1 MRAGAAAQARAG
13 QSGANSSA
21 PAPAASE
28 QAAPAVAPLSRRWLW
43 LLGAIALALSF
54 TQSPGQIS
62 PDTKLDLTAN
72 PLRFLARA
80 TNLWNSELPFGQ
92 AQNQAYG
99 YLFPH
104 GTFFLAGHL
113 LGLPGWI
120 TQRLWWALLLTVG
133 FWGLLRVAEVLRIG
147 SPTSR
152 VIAAA
157 AFALSPRVL
166 TTLGSI
172 SSETLPIML
181 APWVLLPT
189 ILALRGAGAAAE
201 PARSDAARS
210 VRRLAGQA
218 GVAVA
223 LMGAVN
229 AIATLAGCLPA
240 VIWWACHRPNRVWW
254 RYTAWWLAALTLA
267 MSWWL
272 VALILLFRISPPFLD
287 FIESSGVTTQWS
299 SLIEVLRGTA
309 SWTPFVAPN
318 ATAGAPLV
326 TGSVAILATCL
337 VAAAGLAGLAMRDLP
352 ARGRLATMLMVG
364 VVLITAG
371 YGGGLGSPVAH
382 QVQAFLDAGGAPL
395 RNVHK
400 LETVIRIP
408 ILLGLAHLLARIP
421 LPGSAP
427 TPTWINALARPE
439 RDKRVAAGI
448 VVLTALMTS
457 TSLAWTGRIT
467 PPGTFS
473 AIPGYWHEAA
483 DWLTEHNTGAPAPG
497 RVLVVPGA
505 PFATQL
511 WGTSHDEPLQV
522 LGNGPWGVRDSIPLT
537 PPRTIRAMDSVQR
550 LFAAGRP
557 SVGLADTLA
566 RQGISYVVLRNDLD
580 PDTSRSAR
588 PILVHRAITGSPR
601 LQKVAQFGAPVG
613 PGPVSGFVNDS
624 GLRPRYPAVEIYR
637 VHTDE
642 AAAGDPGAPYL
653 ADTDQL
659 ARVNGGPEALLR
671 LDERRRLLGQ
681 PPLGPVLMTT
691 DAMSAGLPTPRKTG
705 VTVTDTPVARET
717 DYGRVDDHSSAIRA
731 ADDARHTFNRVA
743 DYPTPGAATV
753 YGGWTGGRLTVS
765 SSSSDATALP
775 DVAPATSPD
784 AAIDS
789 DSATAWVSNGLQSAV
804 GQWLQVDFDH
814 PVTNAVIAITPSAT
828 AVGAQVRKIQV
839 STVNGTTT
847 LRFDEAGKPLIA
859 ALPFGETPWV
869 RITAIGTDDGSAGV
883 QFGITELSITQYD
896 ASGFAHPVDLRHT
909 VLVPCPPPNAA
920 VASWDLGSELL
931 GRPGCA
937 MGPKNMRCA
946 ASMALAP
953 EAPVTFSRM
962 LSVPEPVSVIPAV
975 WVRARQ
981 GPKLADLI
989 AEPDTTRA
997 RGDSDL
1003 LDVLG
1008 SAYAAADGDPATAWT
1023 APQRVVQHKTPPTLT
1038 LTLPRPTQV
1047 TGLRLVPSGSSVP
1060 AHPTMVAVDL
1070 GEGPQV
1076 RELKTSRSGYP
1087 GAAAPQRLPLK
1098 PRITDTVTISLLDWE
1113 DVIDRTAVG
1122 FDQLKPPGLA
1132 EIAVLGADGR
1142 PVAAADAA
1150 RNRAREITVDCAHG
1164 PVVAIAGRF
1173 VHTSIQTTVG
1183 ALLDGEPVAAQP
1195 CERQPIM
1202 VPAGQQELLISPGVQ
1217 FIVDGAQL
1225 SGPLAATLSP
1235 ATTTPLTAAGAWGPS
1250 RREVQVAESTTS
1262 RVLVV
1267 PESINP
1273 GWVARTSTGT
1283 RLTPLAVNG
1292 WQQGWVVPAGTSGTI
1307 TLTFAPN
1314 SLYRAGLAGGLAL
1327 LPLLA
1332 LMAWWQAHRK
1342 PGSREPT
1349 PAARP
1354 WTLGPW
1360 ATVPVLAAGALIAG
1374 VVGVVVFG
1382 AAVGLQSA
1390 LRDRPLRRDAVTV
1403 GLSAG
1408 GLIVAGAAL
1417 SRHPWR
1423 SVDGYAGHS
1432 TGVQLLA
1439 LISLAA
1445 LAASVTMRD
1454 AERPKVGVPSATQ
1467 RRQGEPRSSA
1477 PASAVVL
1484 RPHEPNWKGCQDDLP
1499 PPGDEPS

>member
-1 MRAGAAAQARAG
+1 MRAGGRPVEEPG
-13 QSGANSSA
+13 NRTQSATAVA
-21 PAPAASE
+21 PAKAAS
-28 QAAPAVAPLSRRWLW
+28 AVPPLSRRWLW
-43 LLGAIALALSF
+43 LVATVALTLTIAA
-54 TQSPGQIS
+54 SPGQIS

-104 GTFFLAGHL
+104 GAFFLAGHL
-113 LGLPGWI
+113 LGLPGWV

-133 FWGLLRVAEVLRIG
+133 FWGLLRVAEALGIG

-189 ILALRGAGAAAE
+189 IVALRGEA
-201 PARSDAARS
+201 DRS

-240 VIWWACHRPNRVWW
+240 VIWWACHRPNRRWR
-254 RYTAWWLAALTLA
+254 RYTAWWLLALALA

-272 VALILLFRISPPFLD
+272 VALILMAGISPPFLD

-299 SLIEVLRGTA
+299 SLVEVLRGTD
-309 SWTPFVAPN
+309 SWTPFVAPD

-337 VAAAGLAGLAMRDLP
+337 VAAGGLAGLALGGMP
-352 ARGRLATMLMVG
+352 ARGRLVTMLLIG
-364 VVLITAG
+364 VVLLGAG
-371 YGGGLGSPVAH
+371 YSGGLGSPLAH
-382 QVQAFLDAGGAPL
+382 HVQAFLDARGAPL

-400 LETVIRIP
+400 LESVIRIP
-408 ILLGLAHLLARIP
+408 IVLGLAQVLGRIP

-427 TPTWINALARPE
+427 KAVWIHAFAHPE
-439 RDKRVAAGI
+439 RDKRVAAAI
-448 VVLTALMTS
+448 VMLTALMAG

-467 PPGTFS
+467 PPGTFN
-473 AIPGYWHEAA
+473 AIPRYWHDAA
-483 DWLTEHNTGAPAPG
+483 NWLSDHNTGAPTPG

-522 LGNGPWGVRDSIPLT
+522 LGNSPWGVRDSIPLT
-537 PPRTIRAMDSVQR
+537 PPQTIRALDSVQR

-557 SVGLADTLA
+557 SAGLADTLA

-588 PILVHRAITGSPR
+588 PILVHRAIAGSPR
-601 LQKVAQFGAPVG
+601 LQKVAEFGAPVG
-613 PGPVSGFVNDS
+613 PGPVSGFVTDS

-637 VHTDE
+637 VATDV
-642 AAAGDPGAPYL
+642 AATANPAAPYL
-653 ADTDQL
+653 TDTDQL
-659 ARVNGGPEALLR
+659 ARVDGGPEVVLR
-671 LDERRRLLGQ
+671 LDERRRLSGQ
-681 PPLGPVLMTT
+681 PPLGPVLMTA
-691 DAMSAGLPTPRKTG
+691 DAERASLPTPAGVG
-705 VTVTDTPVARET
+705 VTVSDTPVARET
-717 DYGRVDDHSSAIRA
+717 DYGRVDENSSAIRA
-731 ADDARHTFNRVA
+731 VGDARYTFNRVP
-743 DYPTPGAATV
+743 DYPTPGAETV
-753 YGGWTGGRLTVS
+753 YGAWTGGRLTVS

-775 DVAPATSPD
+775 DVAPATSSV
-784 AAIDS
+784 AAIDG
-789 DSATAWVSNGLQSAV
+789 DPATAWVSNGLQSAV

-814 PVTNAVIAITPSAT
+814 PVTNSVITITPSAT
-828 AVGAQVRKIQV
+828 AVGAQVRRIEV
-839 STVNGTTT
+839 STVKGTTT
-847 LRFDEAGKPLIA
+847 LRFDEAGKPITA
-859 ALPFGETPWV
+859 ALPVGETPWV
-869 RITAIGTDDGSAGV
+869 RITAIATDNGSAGV
-883 QFGITELSITQYD
+883 QFAITDLSITQYD
-896 ASGFAHPVDLRHT
+896 ASGFAHPVGLRHT
-909 VLVPCPPPNAA
+909 VLVPGPPPNAA
-920 VASWDLGSELL
+920 VARWDLGSELL

-937 MGPKNMRCA
+937 EGPRGPGTMQCA

-953 EAPVTFSRM
+953 ETPVTFSRT
-962 LSVPEPVSVIPAV
+962 LSVPRPMPVVPTV
-975 WVRARQ
+975 WVRARP
-981 GPKLADLI
+981 GPKLADLV

-1003 LDVLG
+1003 VDVLG
-1008 SAYAAADGDPATAWT
+1008 SAYAATDGDPATAWT

-1038 LTLPRPTQV
+1038 LTLPRPTEV
-1047 TGLRLVPSGSSVP
+1047 TGLRLLPSRSSVP

-1070 GEGPQV
+1070 GDGPQV
-1076 RELKTSRSGYP
+1076 RELRSSEERPAGP
-1087 GAAAPQRLPLK
+1087 AAPQTLPLK
-1098 PRITDTVTISLLDWE
+1098 SRVTDTVTISLLDWA
-1113 DVIDRTAVG
+1113 DVIDRTALG

-1132 EIAVLGADGR
+1132 EITALGADGR
-1142 PVAAADAA
+1142 PIAAADAA
-1150 RNRAREITVDCAHG
+1150 RNRAREVTVDCAHG
-1164 PVVAIAGRF
+1164 PVIAIAGRF
-1173 VHTSIQTTVG
+1173 VHTTIRTTVG
-1183 ALLDGEPVAAQP
+1183 ALLDSAPVAAQA
-1195 CERQPIM
+1195 CERQPILL
-1202 VPAGQQELLISPGVQ
+1202 PTGQQELLISPGTQ
-1217 FIVDGAQL
+1217 FVVDGAQL
-1225 SGPLAATLSP
+1225 SGPLAAES
-1235 ATTTPLTAAGAWGPS
+1235 TAASVTPASTGTWGPA
-1250 RREVQVAESTTS
+1250 RREVRIPDSATS
-1262 RVLVV
+1262 RVVVV

-1273 GWVARTSTGT
+1273 GWVAHTSAGT
-1283 RLTPLAVNG
+1283 RLTPVAVNG
-1292 WQQGWVVPAGTSGTI
+1292 WQQGWVVPPGTSGTV

-1314 SLYRAGLAGGLAL
+1314 SLYRIGLAGGLEL

-1332 LMAWWQAHRK
+1332 LMAWWPQRRQPRDDP
-1342 PGSREPT
+1342 PG
-1349 PAARP
+1349 RP
-1354 WTLGPW
+1354 WAPGPW
-1360 ATVPVLAAGALIAG
+1360 ASVALLAAGAVIAG
-1374 VVGVVVFG
+1374 VVGALVFG
-1382 AAVGLQSA
+1382 AALGLQWA
-1390 LRDRPLRRDAVTV
+1390 LRDRSRRRDVVAV

-1408 GLIVAGAAL
+1408 GLILAGAAL

-1432 TGVQLLA
+1432 AGVQLLA

-1445 LAASVTMRD
+1445 LAASVTSWRKSV
-1454 AERPKVGVPSATQ
+1454 R
-1467 RRQGEPRSSA
+1467 
-1477 PASAVVL
+1477 
-1484 RPHEPNWKGCQDDLP
+1484 
-1499 PPGDEPS
+1499 

>member
-1 MRAGAAAQARAG
+1 MVT
-13 QSGANSSA
+13 
-21 PAPAASE
+21 
-28 QAAPAVAPLSRRWLW
+28 AV
-43 LLGAIALALSF
+43 ALALSIAA
-54 TQSPGQIS
+54 SPGQIS

-72 PLRFLARA
+72 PLRFLSRA

-120 TQRLWWALLLTVG
+120 TQRLWWALLLTIG
-133 FWGLLRVAEVLRIG
+133 FWGLLRVAEALGIG

-189 ILALRGAGAAAE
+189 ILALR
-201 PARSDAARS
+201 SDGRS

-240 VIWWACHRPNRVWW
+240 VIWWACHRPNRRWW
-254 RYTAWWLAALTLA
+254 RYSAWWLPALALA

-272 VALILLFRISPPFLD
+272 VALILMARISPPFLD
-287 FIESSGVTTQWS
+287 FIESSRVTTQWS
-299 SLIEVLRGTA
+299 SLVEVLRGTD

-326 TGSVAILATCL
+326 NGSVAILATCL
-337 VAAAGLAGLAMRDLP
+337 VAAAGLAGLAMGGMP
-352 ARGRLATMLMVG
+352 ARGRLVTMLLVG
-364 VVLITAG
+364 VVLLGAG
-371 YGGGLGSPVAH
+371 YSGGLGSPLAQH
-382 QVQAFLDAGGAPL
+382 VQAFLDAGGAPL

-400 LETVIRIP
+400 LGSLVRIP
-408 ILLGLAHLLARIP
+408 IVLGLAQLLGRIP

-427 TPTWINALARPE
+427 KPVWVQAFAHPE

-448 VVLTALMTS
+448 VVLTALMAG
-457 TSLAWTGRIT
+457 TSLAWSGRIT

-473 AIPGYWHEAA
+473 AIPRYWHDAA
-483 DWLTEHNTGAPAPG
+483 DWLSAHNTGAPPGG

-505 PFATQL
+505 PFATQV

-522 LGNGPWGVRDSIPLT
+522 LGNSPWGVRDSIPLT
-537 PPRTIRAMDSVQR
+537 PPKTIRALDSVQR

-557 SVGLADTLA
+557 SAGLADTLA

-588 PILVHRAITGSPR
+588 PILVHRAIAGSPR

-613 PGPVSGFVNDS
+613 PGPVSGFVTDS

-637 VHTDE
+637 V
-642 AAAGDPGAPYL
+642 AAAAVDPAAPYL
-653 ADTDQL
+653 ADIGQL
-659 ARVNGGPEALLR
+659 ARVDGGPEVLLR
-671 LDERRRLLGQ
+671 LDERRRLSGQ
-681 PPLGPVLMTT
+681 PPLGPVLMTA
-691 DAMSAGLPTPRKTG
+691 DAVRARLPIPAGAG
-705 VTVTDTPVARET
+705 VTVTDTPLARET

-731 ADDARHTFNRVA
+731 AGDTRHTFNRVP
-743 DYPTPGAATV
+743 DYPTPGAETV
-753 YGGWTGGRLTVS
+753 YGAWTGGRLTAS

-775 DVAPATSPD
+775 DVAPAASPA
-784 AAIDS
+784 AAIDG

-814 PVTNAVIAITPSAT
+814 PVTNSVITITPSAT
-828 AVGAQVRKIQV
+828 AIGAQVRRIEIE
-839 STVNGTTT
+839 TATGTTT
-847 LRFDEAGKPLIA
+847 LRFDEAGKPLTA
-859 ALPFGETPWV
+859 ALPYGETSWV
-869 RITAIGTDDGSAGV
+869 RITAIATDDGSAGV
-883 QFGITELSITQYD
+883 QFAITDLSITQYD
-896 ASGFAHPVDLRHT
+896 ASGFAHLVDLRHT
-909 VLVPCPPPNAA
+909 ALVPAPPPNAA
-920 VASWDLGSELL
+920 VAQWDLGSEPL

-937 MGPKNMRCA
+937 MGPKNMQCA

-953 EAPVTFSRM
+953 ETPATFSRT
-962 LSVPEPVSVIPAV
+962 LSVPQPVSVLPTV
-975 WVRARQ
+975 WVRARS
-981 GPKLADLI
+981 GPKLADLL

-1003 LDVLG
+1003 VDVLG
-1008 SAYAAADGDPATAWT
+1008 SAYAATDGDPATAWT

-1038 LTLPRPTQV
+1038 LTLPRPTEV
-1047 TGLRLVPSGSSVP
+1047 AGLRLTPSRSSVP

-1070 GEGPQV
+1070 GDGPQV
-1076 RELKTSRSGYP
+1076 RTLSTSG
-1087 GAAAPQRLPLK
+1087 PQNLPLK
-1098 PRITDTVTISLLDWE
+1098 PGVTDTVTVSLLDWE
-1113 DVIDRTAVG
+1113 DVIDRTALG

-1132 EIAVLGADGR
+1132 EIAALGADGR
-1142 PVAAADAA
+1142 PIAAADAA

-1164 PVVAIAGRF
+1164 PVIAIAGRF
-1173 VHTSIQTTVG
+1173 VHTAIHSTVG
-1183 ALLDGEPVAAQP
+1183 ALLDGAPVTAQACDP
-1195 CERQPIM
+1195 RPIM
-1202 VPAGQQELLISPGVQ
+1202 LPTGQQELLISPGPQ
-1217 FIVDGAQL
+1217 FVIDGAEL
-1225 SGPLAATLSP
+1225 SGPLAAQPPTATATSVTP
-1235 ATTTPLTAAGAWGPS
+1235 ASTGAWGPA
-1250 RREVQVAESTTS
+1250 RREVRIADATTS

-1267 PESINP
+1267 PESLNA
-1273 GWVARTSTGT
+1273 GWVAHTSAGT
-1283 RLTPLAVNG
+1283 RLTPVAVNG
-1292 WQQGWVVPAGTSGTI
+1292 WQQGWVVPTGTSGTV

-1332 LMAWWQAHRK
+1332 LMAWWPQRRR
-1342 PGSREPT
+1342 PRDD

-1354 WTLGPW
+1354 WAPGPW
-1360 ATVPVLAAGALIAG
+1360 AAVAVLTAGAVIAG
-1374 VVGVVVFG
+1374 VVGVLVFG
-1382 AAVGLQSA
+1382 AALGLRWA
-1390 LRDRPLRRDAVTV
+1390 LRDRLRRRDVITV

-1408 GLIVAGAAL
+1408 GLILAGAAL

-1432 TGVQLLA
+1432 AGVQLLA

-1445 LAASVTMRD
+1445 LAASVTMRAD
-1454 AERPKVGVPSATQ
+1454 QTIGER
-1467 RRQGEPRSSA
+1467 
-1477 PASAVVL
+1477 
-1484 RPHEPNWKGCQDDLP
+1484 
-1499 PPGDEPS
+1499 

>member
-1 MRAGAAAQARAG
+1 V
-13 QSGANSSA
+13 
-21 PAPAASE
+21 E
-28 QAAPAVAPLSRRWLW
+28 PLSRRWLW
-43 LLGAIALALSF
+43 LVAAVALALSF
-54 TQSPGQIS
+54 VQSPGQIS

-120 TQRLWWALLLTVG
+120 TQRLWWALLLTAG
-133 FWGLLRVAEVLRIG
+133 FWGLSRVAEVLGIG

-189 ILALRGAGAAAE
+189 ILALRGQA
-201 PARSDAARS
+201 DRS

-254 RYTAWWLAALTLA
+254 RYAAWWLAALALA

-309 SWTPFVAPN
+309 SWTPFVAPD

-352 ARGRLATMLMVG
+352 ARGRLMTMLLVG
-364 VVLITAG
+364 VVLLAAG
-371 YGGGLGSPVAH
+371 YSGGLGSPAAH

-400 LETVIRIP
+400 LETVVRIP
-408 ILLGLAHLLARIP
+408 LVLGLAQLLGRIP

-427 TPTWINALARPE
+427 KQTWIHAFAHPE

-448 VVLTALMTS
+448 VVLTALVAS
-457 TSLAWTGRIT
+457 TSLAWTGRIA

-473 AIPGYWHEAA
+473 ALPRYWHETA
-483 DWLTEHNTGAPAPG
+483 DWLTEHNTGAPTPG

-522 LGNGPWGVRDSIPLT
+522 LGNSPWGVRDSIPLT
-537 PPRTIRAMDSVQR
+537 PPQTIRALDSVQR
-550 LFAAGRP
+550 LLAAGRP
-557 SVGLADTLA
+557 SAGLADTLA

-588 PILVHRAITGSPR
+588 PILVHRAIAGSPR
-601 LQKVAQFGAPVG
+601 LEKVAQFGAPVG
-613 PGPVSGFVNDS
+613 PGPVAGFISDS

-637 VHTDE
+637 VSPNDS
-642 AAAGDPGAPYL
+642 AAPGDPAAPYF
-653 ADTDQL
+653 ADIDKL
-659 ARVNGGPEALLR
+659 ARVDGGPEVLLR

-681 PPLGPVLMTT
+681 PPLGPVLLTA
-691 DAMSAGLPTPRKTG
+691 DANKAGLPVPA
-705 VTVTDTPVARET
+705 VTISDTPVARET

-731 ADDARHTFNRVA
+731 AGDARRTFNRVP

-753 YGGWTGGRLTVS
+753 YGGWTGGRITVS

-775 DVAPATSPD
+775 DVGPATSPA
-784 AAIDS
+784 AAIDG

-814 PVTNAVIAITPSAT
+814 PVTNAVITVTPSAT
-828 AVGAQVRKIQV
+828 AVGAQVRRMQV

-847 LRFDEAGKPLIA
+847 LRFDEAGKPLTA

-869 RITAIGTDDGSAGV
+869 RVTAIGTDDGSSGV
-883 QFGITELSITQYD
+883 QFGITDLSITQYD
-896 ASGFAHPVDLRHT
+896 ASGFAHPVELRHT
-909 VLVPCPPPNAA
+909 VLVPAPPPNAA
-920 VASWDLGSELL
+920 VARWDLGSELL

-937 MGPKNMRCA
+937 MGPKNMHCA
-946 ASMALAP
+946 ASMALVP
-953 EAPVTFSRM
+953 EAPVTFSRT
-962 LSVPEPVSVIPAV
+962 LSVPQPVSVTPTV

-989 AEPDTTRA
+989 AEPETTRA

-1003 LDVLG
+1003 VDVLG
-1008 SAYAAADGDPATAWT
+1008 SAYAATDGDPATAWT

-1038 LTLPRPTQV
+1038 LRLRRPTEV

-1060 AHPTMVAVDL
+1060 ARPTMVAVDL
-1070 GEGPQV
+1070 GDGPQV
-1076 RELKTSRSGYP
+1076 RELKTSGDGP
-1087 GAAAPQRLPLK
+1087 GGPQSLRLK
-1098 PRITDTVTISLLDWE
+1098 PRVTDTVTISLLDWE
-1113 DVIDRTAVG
+1113 DVIDRTALG

-1132 EIAVLGADGR
+1132 EIAVLGDDGR

-1150 RNRAREITVDCAHG
+1150 RNRAREVTVDCADG
-1164 PVVAIAGRF
+1164 PVIAIAGRF
-1173 VHTSIQTTVG
+1173 VHTAIRTTVG
-1183 ALLDGEPVAAQP
+1183 ALLNGDPVAAQP
-1195 CERQPIM
+1195 CERQPITL
-1202 VPAGQQELLISPGVQ
+1202 PAGQQELLISPGAQ
-1217 FIVDGAQL
+1217 FVVDGAQL
-1225 SGPLAATLSP
+1225 SGPLAAGWPTATRASVTP
-1235 ATTTPLTAAGAWGPS
+1235 APTGAWGPA
-1250 RREVQVAESTTS
+1250 RREVRLPEATTT

-1273 GWVARTSTGT
+1273 GWVARTGTGT
-1283 RLTPLAVNG
+1283 RLTPIGVNG

-1332 LMAWWQAHRK
+1332 LMAWRPGRRRHRDD
-1342 PGSREPT
+1342 PP
-1349 PAARP
+1349 ARP

-1360 ATVPVLAAGALIAG
+1360 AAVALLSAGGLVAG

-1382 AAVGLQSA
+1382 AALGLQWA
-1390 LRDRPLRRDAVTV
+1390 LRDHPRRRDAITV
-1403 GLSAG
+1403 GLTAG
-1408 GLIVAGAAL
+1408 GLILAGMAL

-1423 SVDGYAGHS
+1423 SVDGYAGHAP
-1432 TGVQLLA
+1432 GVQLLA

-1445 LAASVTMRD
+1445 LAASVVV
-1454 AERPKVGVPSATQ
+1454 RP
-1467 RRQGEPRSSA
+1467 REP
-1477 PASAVVL
+1477 
-1484 RPHEPNWKGCQDDLP
+1484 
-1499 PPGDEPS
+1499 

>member
-1 MRAGAAAQARAG
+1 M
-13 QSGANSSA
+13 
-21 PAPAASE
+21 P
-28 QAAPAVAPLSRRWLW
+28 PLSRRWLW
-43 LLGAIALALSF
+43 LVATVALALSF
-54 TQSPGQIS
+54 AASPGRIS

-113 LGLPGWI
+113 LGLPGWM

-133 FWGLLRVAEVLRIG
+133 FWGLLRVAEALGIG

-152 VIAAA
+152 VIAAT

-189 ILALRGAGAAAE
+189 ILALRGDAD
-201 PARSDAARS
+201 RSL
-210 VRRLAGQA
+210 RRLAGQA

-240 VIWWACHRPNRVWW
+240 VIWWACHRPNRRWW
-254 RYTAWWLAALTLA
+254 RYTGWWLLALTLA
-267 MSWWL
+267 MAWWL
-272 VALILLFRISPPFLD
+272 VALILMARISPPFLD
-287 FIESSGVTTQWS
+287 FIESSGVTTQWT
-299 SLIEVLRGTA
+299 SLVEVLRGTD
-309 SWTPFVAPN
+309 SWTPFVAPD
-318 ATAGAPLV
+318 ATAGASLV

-337 VAAAGLAGLAMRDLP
+337 VAAAGLGGLAMRDLP
-352 ARGRLATMLMVG
+352 AQGRLVTMLLVG
-364 VVLITAG
+364 VVLLAAG
-371 YGGGLGSPVAH
+371 YSGGLGSPLAH
-382 QVQAFLDAGGAPL
+382 HVQAFLDAAGAPL

-400 LETVIRIP
+400 LESVIRIP
-408 ILLGLAHLLARIP
+408 IVLGLAEVLGRIP
-421 LPGSAP
+421 LPGTAP
-427 TPTWINALARPE
+427 KVEWVHAFAHPE
-439 RDKRVAAGI
+439 RDKRIAVAI
-448 VVLTALMTS
+448 VILTALMAG

-473 AIPGYWHEAA
+473 AIPRYWHDAA
-483 DWLTEHNTGAPAPG
+483 DWLSEHNTGAPTAG

-522 LGNGPWGVRDSIPLT
+522 LGNSPWGVRDSIPLT
-537 PPRTIRAMDSVQR
+537 PPQTIRALDSVQR

-566 RQGISYVVLRNDLD
+566 RQGISYIVMRNDLD

-601 LQKVAQFGAPVG
+601 LVKVAQFGAPVG
-613 PGPVSGFVNDS
+613 PGPVSGFITDS

-637 VHTDE
+637 V
-642 AAAGDPGAPYL
+642 AAATGDPAAPYL
-653 ADTDQL
+653 TDTDRL
-659 ARVNGGPEALLR
+659 ARIDGGPEVLLR
-671 LDERRRLLGQ
+671 LDERRRLAGQ
-681 PPLGPVLMTT
+681 PPLGPVLMTA
-691 DAMSAGLPTPRKTG
+691 DAERAGLPIPAGTG

-731 ADDARHTFNRVA
+731 VGDARHTFNRVP
-743 DYPTPGAATV
+743 DYPAPGAETV
-753 YGGWTGGRLTVS
+753 YGGWTGGRLTAS

-775 DVAPATSPD
+775 DVAPATSPA
-784 AAIDS
+784 AAIDG

-814 PVTNAVIAITPSAT
+814 PVTNSVITITPSAT
-828 AVGAQVRKIQV
+828 AVGAQVRRV
-839 STVNGTTT
+839 EVATANGTTT
-847 LRFDEAGKPLIA
+847 LRFDEAGKPITA
-859 ALPFGETPWV
+859 ALPYGETPWV
-869 RITAIGTDDGSAGV
+869 RITAIATDDGSAGV
-883 QFGITELSITQYD
+883 QFAITDLSITQYD

-909 VLVPCPPPNAA
+909 ALVPSPPPNAA
-920 VASWDLGSELL
+920 VARWDLGSELL

-937 MGPKNMRCA
+937 EGPGDPATTQCA
-946 ASMALAP
+946 ASMALTP
-953 EAPVTFSRM
+953 ETSVTFSRT
-962 LSVPEPVSVIPAV
+962 LTVPQPVSVLPTV
-975 WVRARQ
+975 WVRARP

-1003 LDVLG
+1003 VDVLG
-1008 SAYAAADGDPATAWT
+1008 SAYAATDGDPNTAWT

-1038 LTLPRPTQV
+1038 LTLPRPTEV
-1047 TGLRLVPSGSSVP
+1047 TGLRLVPSRSSVP
-1060 AHPTMVAVDL
+1060 THPTMVAVDL
-1070 GEGPQV
+1070 GDGPQV
-1076 RELKTSRSGYP
+1076 HEVNGSQS
-1087 GAAAPQRLPLK
+1087 LPLK
-1098 PRITDTVTISLLDWE
+1098 SHVTDTVTVSLLDWD
-1113 DVIDRTAVG
+1113 DVIDRTALG

-1132 EIAVLGADGR
+1132 EIAVLGADGK
-1142 PVAAADAA
+1142 PIAPADAV
-1150 RNRAREITVDCAHG
+1150 RNRARTVSVDCAHG
-1164 PVVAIAGRF
+1164 PVIAIAGRF

-1183 ALLDGEPVAAQP
+1183 ALLDGAPVNAQP
-1195 CERQPIM
+1195 CDRQPIQL
-1202 VPAGQQELLISPGVQ
+1202 PTGQQELLISPGPQ
-1217 FIVDGAQL
+1217 FFVDGAQL
-1225 SGPLAATLSP
+1225 SGPLAAES
-1235 ATTTPLTAAGAWGPS
+1235 LTATATPAATGAWGPA
-1250 RREVQVAESTTS
+1250 RREVRVPAATAS

-1267 PESINP
+1267 PESINA
-1273 GWVARTSTGT
+1273 GWVAHTSTGT
-1283 RLTPLAVNG
+1283 RLTPVAVNG

-1307 TLTFAPN
+1307 TLIFAPN

-1332 LMAWWQAHRK
+1332 LMAWWPAR
-1342 PGSREPT
+1342 RRRLDD

-1354 WTLGPW
+1354 WAPGPW
-1360 ATVPVLAAGALIAG
+1360 AAPAVLTAGAVIAG
-1374 VVGVVVFG
+1374 AVGALVFG
-1382 AAVGLQSA
+1382 TALGLQWA
-1390 LRDRPLRRDAVTV
+1390 LRDRPRRRDVITV
-1403 GLSAG
+1403 WLSAG
-1408 GLIVAGAAL
+1408 GLILAGAAL

-1423 SVDGYAGHS
+1423 AVDGYAGHS
-1432 TGVQLLA
+1432 AGVQLLA

-1445 LAASVTMRD
+1445 LV
-1454 AERPKVGVPSATQ
+1454 
-1467 RRQGEPRSSA
+1467 
-1477 PASAVVL
+1477 ASAM
-1484 RPHEPNWKGCQDDLP
+1484 P
-1499 PPGDEPS
+1499 PAALHKWVR